1 MIGLSVIN
9 SGGMSE
15 SRIEAAASAG
25 LKAVSVA
32 DSPVDE

>member
-15 SRIEAAASAG
+15 SRIDAAAAAG
-25 LKAVSVA
+25 LNALSVV